1 MDFNSSDY
9 FAYKKNKIQGQ
20 AIKQEK
26 KISKLNFLFQI
37 FITTFIIMFIIIV
50 IVIMKYSTK
59 VDIEYS
65 KNSPL
70 NNSSILNDAQ
80 TEEEIYKEQQGKI
93 DKRLLLIQQEEN
105 APYEAK
111 IIEKQ
116 NPEEVINPIHLE
128 KNKKIENNEKFEQTK
143 ELQKDDTKDI
153 LKPKITNPIDE
164 LTSNSTKKTQENIIN
179 KNITIMSKV
188 LIGRYSTLEEAQKAQ
203 AEIKSLNLGVTPFVK
218 KVGDVFSVQMGSYQD
233 FTVAKNHAQNLK
245 AKGYDVW
252 IYQQ

>member
-20 AIKQEK
+20 AIRQEK

-50 IVIMKYSTK
+50 VVIMKYSTK

-65 KNSPL
+65 KNAPL
-70 NNSSILNDAQ
+70 NNSINSPQ
-80 TEEEIYKEQQGKI
+80 QEEEIYEEKQGKI
-93 DKRLLLIQQEEN
+93 DKRLILIQQEEN

-116 NPEEVINPIHLE
+116 TPEEVIDPIHLE
-128 KNKKIENNEKFEQTK
+128 QNKAIEHNEKLK
-143 ELQKDDTKDI
+143 ENKTQKEDEKSF
-153 LKPKITNPIDE
+153 LKPKITNPIEELGNNSNKTADE
-164 LTSNSTKKTQENIIN
+164 TSLN

-188 LIGRYSTLEEAQKAQ
+188 LICRYSTLEEAQKAQ
-203 AEIKSLNLGVTPFVK
+203 SEIKSLNIGATPFVK

-233 FTVAKNHAQNLK
+233 FSVAKNHAQNLK

>member
-1 MDFNSSDY
+1 MDFNSSNY
-9 FAYKKNKIQGQ
+9 FAYKKNKIHQQGVR
-20 AIKQEK
+20 QEK

-50 IVIMKYSTK
+50 VVIMKYSTK

-65 KNSPL
+65 KNAPL
-70 NNSSILNDAQ
+70 NNSINSPQ
-80 TEEEIYKEQQGKI
+80 QEEEIYEEKQGKI
-93 DKRLLLIQQEEN
+93 DKRLILIQQEEN

-116 NPEEVINPIHLE
+116 TPEEVIDPIHLE
-128 KNKKIENNEKFEQTK
+128 QNKAIEHNEKLK
-143 ELQKDDTKDI
+143 ENKTQKEDEKSF
-153 LKPKITNPIDE
+153 LKPKITNPIEELGNNSNKTADE
-164 LTSNSTKKTQENIIN
+164 TSLN

-203 AEIKSLNLGVTPFVK
+203 SEIKSLNIGATPFVK

-233 FTVAKNHAQNLK
+233 FSVAKIQAHILK